1 MHPFGV
7 TMIVNSWEPISGAWK
22 PVFAS
27 GKDLRNPGIDNP
39 PTVFLIQFDI
49 RGIGKKVIFAKVE

>member
-1 MHPFGV
+1 VLGNRFF
-7 TMIVNSWEPISGAWK
+7 SSDKA
-22 PVFAS
+22 
-27 GKDLRNPGIDNP
+27 LRNPGIDNP